1 MGAYPARTM
10 ALDVRVDRVRC
21 IGSGVCTRIA
31 PSVFELDD
39 DGIAVV
45 IDPEGD
51 GRAAVVAAAETCPTD
66 AILVFDGGRRIR

>member
-1 MGAYPARTM
+1 M
-10 ALDVRVDRVRC
+10 ALDVRIDRVRC

-31 PSVFELDD
+31 PAVFELDD

-45 IDPEGD
+45 IDPEAD

-66 AILVFDGGRRIR
+66 AILIFDRGRRIR